1 MLVSLKVQGLRA
13 AAMVKGNFQRL
24 DTSNLLKKKLCILSQ
39 NLLAFMICETFLPS
53 FSSQEWAGQVEI
65 SALSLMYK

>member
-24 DTSNLLKKKLCILSQ
+24 DTSNLLKKKTLYTQSEFVGIY
-39 NLLAFMICETFLPS
+39 NL
-53 FSSQEWAGQVEI
+53 
-65 SALSLMYK
+65 